1 MVGDLE
7 VAMDDQ
13 QKADALSRVSFFEKI
28 SGDERAK
35 LAGHTE
41 HVHVRSGS
49 VIYSRDSAP
58 DELVILVDG
67 SVELVAPGD
76 EGRERVVDTR
86 NAPGAFGEM
95 ALLDRGPRMV
105 TARATK
111 DSDLLTLDRERFLK
125 LLHANPDVREAVY
138 DFMSTINRT
147 LVRQDADK
155 GIEILRTIASAMRT
169 ASQ

>member
-1 MVGDLE
+1 
-7 VAMDDQ
+7 MDDQ
-13 QKADALSRVSFFEKI
+13 QKADALSRVSFFEKL
-28 SGDERAK
+28 SRNELVA

-49 VIYSRDSAP
+49 VIYTRDSAP
-58 DELVILVDG
+58 DELVIGVDG
-67 SVELVAPGD
+67 SYDLVAPGD

-86 NAPGAFGEM
+86 NAPAAFGEM
-95 ALLDRGPRMV
+95 ALLDRSPRLV
-105 TARATK
+105 SARATK
-111 DSDLLTLDRERFLK
+111 DSDLLKLDHQQFLK

-138 DFMSTINRT
+138 DLMSMINRA

-155 GIEILRTIASAMRT
+155 GMEILRTTAAAVRT